1 MGYSYNQALVVVLL
15 SGKLKEIKPLTLIV
29 ALIFVVRYAFVSM

>member
-1 MGYSYNQALVVVLL
+1 VMKAL
-15 SGKLKEIKPLTLIV
+15 SGKWKEIKPLTLIV